1 MLLVDNILAF
11 PVTSILWIFRE
22 IGNAAEQELTSEAEN
37 LTVQLSDLYMML
49 EAGQITEEEFDAQ
62 ETEIL
67 DRMDAIAEQG
77 GLLGEEE
84 EEEEDEEEEYGE
96 YEEEEEEEQEQEQD
110 EEEEED
116 EEEDEEPVREEGQP
130 I

>member
-62 ETEIL
+62 EKEIL

-77 GLLGEEE
+77 GLLDEEE
-84 EEEEDEEEEYGE
+84 DEEGEDEEEDEEEEYGE
-96 YEEEEEEEQEQEQD
+96 YEEEEEEE
-110 EEEEED
+110 ED
-116 EEEDEEPVREEGQP
+116 ESLPEGGP
-130 I
+130 PL